1 VAFTPDGR
9 SCASAS
15 DDHTVQI
22 WNASTGEEVFTLYG
36 HTAQV
41 YSVSFRPDGKRLAT
55 ASRDGT
61 VKVWDTT
68 KWGLDKR

>member
-1 VAFTPDGR
+1 MAFTPDGR
-9 SCASAS
+9 FLASAS
-15 DDHTVQI
+15 DARTLQ
-22 WNASTGEEVFTLYG
+22 NGSASTGEEVFTLYG

-41 YSVSFRPDGKRLAT
+41 YWVSFPPDGKRLAT

-68 KWGLDKR
+68 KGGLDKP